1 MINLSFANPKIR
13 YGSRGSVVY
22 DPQQAHVYVWH
33 KLKGDMEKAV
43 YSPPNWFST
52 RRTLYSK
59 SMREKRVTKTPIN
72 KPNVNSL
79 LENMADITTAITEIK
94 PKHDAFQ

>member
-1 MINLSFANPKIR
+1 
-13 YGSRGSVVY
+13 
-22 DPQQAHVYVWH
+22 
-33 KLKGDMEKAV
+33 
-43 YSPPNWFST
+43 
-52 RRTLYSK
+52 
-59 SMREKRVTKTPIN
+59 MREKRVTKTPIN